1 MKQSKKVEIII
12 ESIQLPKIVRIMNEL
27 AMPGYSII
35 HNVTG
40 HGTHGDHDA
49 EDQLTEVLTN
59 SYITVI
65 CSATQAKQLIEPIKP
80 KLAKWG
86 GICFTSNVE
95 LILTSG
101 NE

>member
-1 MKQSKKVEIII
+1 MKPAKKIEIII
-12 ESIQLPKIVRIMNEL
+12 ESIQLPKLVRIMNEL

-40 HGTHGDHDA
+40 HGTHGDHEA
-49 EDQLTEVLTN
+49 EDQLSEVLTN

-65 CSATQAKQLIEPIKP
+65 CSEIQAKQLTKRIKP

-86 GICFTSNVE
+86 GICFMSGVE
-95 LILTSG
+95 VLQLT
-101 NE
+101 